1 MAPTKKKTSKVSKKA
16 TSAKGSAGKKS
27 TVKKSARAAGAK
39 SKPKPKPKPK
49 SKKKAAAKKPPA
61 KKSPAKKAPAKKTAA
76 KKTSVKQSATSK
88 KTKTSRKKSSGKK
101 TSAKKA
107 PVKKTPVKKAATAA
121 KKSTSK
127 KTTAKKS
134 TAKKT
139 TAKKTSTKKSAGS
152 KKILG
157 KSRSGAL
164 PAEPPK
170 PDANGY
176 MIING
181 RRVRVIA
188 SKEGA
193 VKKKPKPAPPPPDT
207 EAEKQRL
214 KSIKTSLS
222 KKELTHFRTLLLL
235 KRSEL
240 VGDLN
245 SIETEAL
252 RSNDG
257 DISHMPIH
265 MADIGSD
272 TYEQDF
278 MLGLAENDRQ
288 LLREIDEA
296 LQRIEDRTFG
306 VCQLTGNMIGAARLE
321 AKPWAKYSIEA
332 KRLLESGQAS

>member
-39 SKPKPKPKPK
+39 SKPKPK

-107 PVKKTPVKKAATAA
+107 PVKKAATAA
-121 KKSTSK
+121 KKPTSK

>member
-1 MAPTKKKTSKVSKKA
+1 MPSSKKKRSGAKKKSAAKAASKKKSSARKTTASRGSQTKKKTAKKA
-16 TSAKGSAGKKS
+16 KSAPRKKS
-27 TVKKSARAAGAK
+27 TVKKAAAAGT
-39 SKPKPKPKPK
+39 
-49 SKKKAAAKKPPA
+49 KKKSAAKTKTPQ
-61 KKSPAKKAPAKKTAA
+61 KKSTA
-76 KKTSVKQSATSK
+76 KKTSTNK
-88 KTKTSRKKSSGKK
+88 KK
-101 TSAKKA
+101 TSTASKSAGDTKKKTSTAKKSTA
-107 PVKKTPVKKAATAA
+107 SKAAASSPSTKTK

-127 KTTAKKS
+127 KT
-134 TAKKT
+134 
-139 TAKKTSTKKSAGS
+139 
-152 KKILG
+152 LG
-157 KSRSGAL
+157 KSKQA
-164 PAEPPK
+164 AVQEPPK

-176 MIING
+176 MVING

-188 SKEGA
+188 TKEGT
-193 VKKKPKPAPPPPDT
+193 VKKKPKPVVATPDV

-222 KKELTHFRTLLLL
+222 KKELTHFRTLLLM
-235 KRSEL
+235 KRAEL

-265 MADIGSD
+265 MADVGSD

-278 MLGLAENDRQ
+278 MLGLAENDRK